1 MDRLKQL
8 GFTVK
13 TLEEARSFPD
23 FYPGRV
29 ISQYKD
35 LYRVALE
42 EGELLAEVTGK
53 LRYQAEEAW
62 RFPAVG
68 DFVLLDRQSDDQGN
82 GIIRGILKR
91 KSLFQRKAAGT
102 KEGRQVVAVNMDIVF
117 ICMSLN
123 KDFNLRRLERYL
135 ALAWDSGAAPVI
147 LLTKAD
153 LCQNLEGRLSEIQSV
168 AIGVRVLVTSS
179 LLDEGI
185 EEIRALIKPGVTAVF
200 LGSSGVGKSTL
211 INHMLG
217 IEWIKVGD
225 IREDDDK
232 GRHTTTRRDLMLI
245 PGGGAVIDTPGMREI
260 GLESGDLSSTFQDIE
275 DLALEC
281 RFRDCTHESEPGCQV
296 RRSVEE
302 GNLSEERLASYK
314 KLQKENRY
322 EGLNSRQIE
331 KEKINIMFAD
341 FGGIKNARDFV
352 KGGKKRR

>member
-1 MDRLKQL
+1 MDRLVRL
-8 GFTVK
+8 GFSRK
-13 TLEEARSFPD
+13 TLEEAGKFTD
-23 FYPGRV
+23 LYPGRV

-53 LRYQAEEAW
+53 LRYHAEEAW
-62 RFPAVG
+62 EFPAVG

-82 GIIRGILKR
+82 GIIHGILKR
-91 KSLFQRKAAGT
+91 KSLFRRKAAGPV
-102 KEGRQVVAVNMDIVF
+102 EGQQVIAVNMDIVF
-117 ICMSLN
+117 LCMSLN
-123 KDFNLRRLERYL
+123 KDFYLRRLERYL

-153 LCQNLEGRLSEIQSV
+153 LCQDLEERLAEIQSV
-168 AIGVRVLVTSS
+168 AFGVPLIVTSS

-185 EEIRALIKPGVTAVF
+185 EEIRELIKPGVTAVF

-211 INHMLG
+211 INHLLG
-217 IEWIKVGD
+217 KEWIKVGD

-245 PGGGAVIDTPGMREI
+245 PDGGAVIDTPGMREI
-260 GLESGDLSSTFQDIE
+260 GLESVDLSSTFQDIE
-275 DLALEC
+275 DLALAC

-296 RRSVEE
+296 RRAIEE
-302 GNLSEERLASYK
+302 GTLSEERLASYK

-322 EGLNSRQIE
+322 DGLNSRQIE
-331 KEKINIMFAD
+331 KEKITTMFAE

-352 KGGKKRR
+352 KNSKKRR

>member
-1 MDRLKQL
+1 MDRFFQL
-8 GFTVK
+8 GFTRK
-13 TLEEARSFPD
+13 TLEEAGRFPD
-23 FYPGRV
+23 LYPGRV

-62 RFPAVG
+62 EFPAVG
-68 DFVLLDRQSDDQGN
+68 DFVLLDRQSDNQGN
-82 GIIRGILKR
+82 GIIHGILKR
-91 KSLFQRKAAGT
+91 KSLFQRKAAGGG
-102 KEGRQVVAVNMDIVF
+102 EGQQVVAVNMDIVF
-117 ICMSLN
+117 LCMSLN

-135 ALAWDSGAAPVI
+135 ALAWESGAAPVI

-153 LCQNLEGRLSEIQSV
+153 LCQDLEERLAEIQSV
-168 AIGVRVLVTSS
+168 AFGVQVIVTSS

-185 EEIRALIKPGVTAVF
+185 EEIRELIKPGVTAVF

-211 INHMLG
+211 INHLLG
-217 IEWIKVGD
+217 KEWIKVGD

-245 PGGGAVIDTPGMREI
+245 PEGGAVIDTPGMREI
-260 GLESGDLSSTFQDIE
+260 GLESGDLSSAFQDIE
-275 DLALEC
+275 DLALDC

-296 RRSVEE
+296 RRAIEE
-302 GNLSEERLASYK
+302 GTLSEERLASYK

-322 EGLNSRQIE
+322 DGLNSRQIE
-331 KEKINIMFAD
+331 KEKISTMFAE

-352 KGGKKRR
+352 KNSKKRR